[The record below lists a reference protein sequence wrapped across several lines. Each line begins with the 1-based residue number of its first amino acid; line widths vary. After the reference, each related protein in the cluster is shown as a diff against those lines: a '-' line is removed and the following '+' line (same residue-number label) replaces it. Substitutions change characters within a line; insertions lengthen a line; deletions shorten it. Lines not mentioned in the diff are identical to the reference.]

1 MSHGVEDFS
10 TSGVIVQ
17 SGVTG
22 AAITF
27 FSDTIISMTPYLLVS
42 VILILV
48 DLYFG
53 VKAALHRGETVR
65 LSRAFRRTVGK
76 MFEYLCW
83 VTVSATLGV
92 AFDASFIIWVILGFV
107 MGNEVLSIITNW
119 LESHNKRLVGFN
131 PFKAVG
137 EKIGVDLSDVHIEKK
152 EDPEPERPKPQKR
165 KSSARKCPDS
175 IVEDIE

>member
-1 MSHGVEDFS
+1 MNIGTEES
-10 TSGVIVQ
+10 TTSVIVQ

-27 FSDTIISMTPYLLVS
+27 FSDTVISMTPYLIVS
-42 VILILV
+42 LILILV

-53 VKAALHRGETVR
+53 AKAALHRGETVR
-65 LSRAFRRTVGK
+65 ISRAFRRTVGK

-83 VTVSATLGV
+83 VMVSVSLAV
-92 AFDASFIIWVILGFV
+92 AFEVHFLVWIILGFV

-131 PFKAVG
+131 PFKVVG
-137 EKIGVDLSDVHIEKK
+137 EKLGVDLSGVHIEEKDK
-152 EDPEPERPKPQKR
+152 PVSEKPKPQKR
-165 KSSARKCPDS
+165 KPSTRKCPDN
-175 IVEDIE
+175 IIEDIE

>member
-1 MSHGVEDFS
+1 MNIGTEES
-10 TSGVIVQ
+10 TAGIIVQ

-27 FSDTIISMTPYLLVS
+27 FSDTVISMTPYLIVS
-42 VILILV
+42 LILILV

-65 LSRAFRRTVGK
+65 ISRAFRRTVGK

-83 VTVSATLGV
+83 VMVSVSLAV
-92 AFDASFIIWVILGFV
+92 AFDVRFLVWIILGFV

-131 PFKAVG
+131 PFKVVG
-137 EKIGVDLSDVHIEKK
+137 EKIGVDLSDVHIEEKGK
-152 EDPEPERPKPQKR
+152 PVSERPKPQKR
-165 KSSARKCPDS
+165 KPSEKKCPDN
-175 IVEDIE
+175 IIEDID

>member
-1 MSHGVEDFS
+1 MSTFTEES
-10 TSGVIVQ
+10 TTGVIVQ

-27 FSDTIISMTPYLLVS
+27 FSDAVISMTPYLIVS
-42 VILILV
+42 LILILV

-65 LSRAFRRTVGK
+65 ISRAFRRTVGK

-83 VTVSATLGV
+83 VMVSVSLAV
-92 AFDASFIIWVILGFV
+92 AFEVQFLVWIILGFV

-119 LESHNKRLVGFN
+119 LESHNKRIVGFN
-131 PFKAVG
+131 PFKVVG
-137 EKIGVDLSDVHIEKK
+137 EKIGVDLSDVHIEEKDK
-152 EDPEPERPKPQKR
+152 PASEKPKPQKR
-165 KSSARKCPDS
+165 KPSAKKCPDN
-175 IVEDIE
+175 IIEDID

>member
-1 MSHGVEDFS
+1 MTTVSEES
-10 TSGVIVQ
+10 TAGMIVQ

-27 FSDTIISMTPYLLVS
+27 FSDAIISATPYLLVS
-42 VILILV
+42 GVLILV

-53 VKAALHRGETVR
+53 VKAALHRGEQVR
-65 LSRAFRRTVGK
+65 ISRAFRRTVGK

-92 AFDASFIIWVILGFV
+92 AFNASFIIWIILGFV

-119 LESHNKRLVGFN
+119 LEIHDKRIVGLN
-131 PFKAVG
+131 PFKIVG
-137 EKIGVDLSDVHIEKK
+137 EKVGVDLSDVKVI
-152 EDPEPERPKPQKR
+152 PKP
-165 KSSARKCPDS
+165 KSGKQNKKKCPDS
-175 IVEDIE
+175 IVEDIPDDVRRK